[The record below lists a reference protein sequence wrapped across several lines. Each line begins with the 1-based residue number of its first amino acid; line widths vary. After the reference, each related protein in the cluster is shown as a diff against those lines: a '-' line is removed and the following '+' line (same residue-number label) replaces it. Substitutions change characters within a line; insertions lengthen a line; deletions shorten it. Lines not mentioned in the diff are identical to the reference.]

1 MRKLVRAIIVI
12 CSISFGFLNAQITI
26 TSSSMPS
33 SGDTLRYS
41 SASPLTIGTT
51 WMTPGG
57 SQSWDFSS
65 LTSIGQGLY
74 EYKSANKTPYA
85 FYFIGQIGQK
95 TADSLGGGPFVFKNI
110 YSFYTKSSSVFK
122 TEGLGYSY
130 SGIPLAS
137 KYTDDD
143 EIYQNMRWLFQR
155 AEGEELEEEEEELDD
170 DDELDEE
177 EVRDVPIN
185 YIVDNLRG
193 LNYNFEDIVKVLV
206 NDFLFKDQD
215 ERSINILDALEG
227 LIERY
232 DETTTEVVPVAPV
245 TTIVTT
251 IEEKKGSQIGWCLRH
266 RMTAD
271 LCGNN

>member
-1 MRKLVRAIIVI
+1 MSSNQVMECPI
-12 CSISFGFLNAQITI
+12 CLDNI
-26 TSSSMPS
+26 
-33 SGDTLRYS
+33 DTTKNCVTTECGHTFH
-41 SASPLTIGTT
+41 ASCL
-51 WMTPGG
+51 
-57 SQSWDFSS
+57 
-65 LTSIGQGLY
+65 L
-74 EYKSANKTPYA
+74 
-85 FYFIGQIGQK
+85 
-95 TADSLGGGPFVFKNI
+95 
-110 YSFYTKSSSVFK
+110 SSVAHSNFACPCCRY
-122 TEGLGYSY
+122 ELAEQPEDSDDGYSDDDDEEEV
-130 SGIPLAS
+130 
-137 KYTDDD
+137 DDD

-155 AEGEELEEEEEELDD
+155 AEGEELEEEEELDDD

-215 ERSINILDALEG
+215 ERSIHILDALEG

-245 TTIVTT
+245 TTV
-251 IEEKKGSQIGWCLRH
+251 EEKKGSQIGWCLRH